1 MSRIKNILAVTA
13 LLAGIAAVTNAPTVD
28 ARETAGVTCCYEEHS
43 ICLRGDIDK
52 RNSYAR
58 DDAGSC

>member
-28 ARETAGVTCCYEEHS
+28 ARETGPTTCCYESAS
-43 ICLRGDIDK
+43 ICLGG
-52 RNSYAR
+52 NSDYTNYYNN
-58 DDAGSC
+58 GPNSCR